1 MYIVYVSLL
10 IVEGFSFPDCV
21 VRYKIVCSFLCDF
34 DMMDTSKCFIYD
46 LINMILGMVIN
57 SYHHNNVDLTLMT
70 LRQC

>member
-1 MYIVYVSLL
+1 MLFVIKL
-10 IVEGFSFPDCV
+10 CV
-21 VRYKIVCSFLCDF
+21 LFLCDF

-70 LRQC
+70 LRQF